1 MSKIQTLLTLTFI
14 GLALVISAIQGCGKS
29 SSSSSSSQPTV
40 TLKGGTSEWITP
52 YSYSH
57 YTPYSFT
64 QWVTLQRAI
73 STLISSKVKVFKFAV
88 STSKAC
94 TDPITIFSSVAGV
107 EQDLLTSPTFGSG
120 QVAAGTY
127 PCVLIEVSKI
137 IHTQGTTLCTT
148 EFPDVI
154 CNDNQL
160 SQLIDGTSV
169 TCTGGYDNDQHVTLY
184 INTLNTGNR
193 GDRALLPPSSETD
206 TASGLKLTSPFVVSS
221 LEKALIVS

>member
-1 MSKIQTLLTLTFI
+1 MRTLSFLLFLLS
-14 GLALVISAIQGCGKS
+14 LAY
-29 SSSSSSSQPTV
+29 P
-40 TLKGGTSEWITP
+40 
-52 YSYSH
+52 
-57 YTPYSFT
+57 SFALANDN
-64 QWVTLQRAI
+64 QSDAAVM
-73 STLISSKVKVFKFAV
+73 KMKVFKFAV

-137 IHTQGTTLCTT
+137 IHTKGTTLCTT

-221 LEKALIVS
+221 NVSGTLRVSPTNFIQQSNSQCGTQAPTFSFD